1 MSNYFASFLLTLG
14 LVQFF
19 SQNWFVHRK
28 VTILFLIVGWEA
40 NWWLDTRVISSIAK
54 SEPSTQ
60 NHEVSAYLVH
70 SLRGIQLQTHIN
82 SLRDCDCECDCR
94 SDCERSSL
102 KFWFFFT
109 TICRVLVICYV
120 GLEDYWFKPCLWS
133 FLVYN
138 AWRGQKKVFRKKS
151 KYCEAWTKIIW
162 EKLKEKKSQFL
173 SYPLNSYK
181 KVS

>member
-1 MSNYFASFLLTLG
+1 MSNYSASFLLTLG

-40 NWWLDTRVISSIAK
+40 NGWLDTRVISSIAK

-109 TICRVLVICYV
+109 TICRVLVICYA

-138 AWRGQKKVFRKKS
+138 AWRGQKRFLEKVKVLRGMNKDNMRKFERKKR
-151 KYCEAWTKIIW
+151 
-162 EKLKEKKSQFL
+162 SQFL
-173 SYPLNSYK
+173 SYPLNSY
-181 KVS
+181 